1 MIRCER
7 LPRSAL
13 LSLHAFLLLA
23 SLTGAVV
30 PAASQTGKAEPA
42 ASAAPAEPS
51 PAEPAADEPEGDDD
65 RTPATAATKLALAQP
80 PYLSTCRAA
89 GPRFRPQRLPQAR
102 RREAHLQAGHR

>member
-7 LPRSAL
+7 LPRSAV
-13 LSLHAFLLLA
+13 LSLHAFLLA

-30 PAASQTGKAEPA
+30 PAAGQTGKAEPA
-42 ASAAPAEPS
+42 ASAEPS

-80 PYLSTCRAA
+80 PYPRAV
-89 GPRFRPQRLPQAR
+89 QQASI
-102 RREAHLQAGHR
+102 QAAKNASGKAARGSP

>member
-13 LSLHAFLLLA
+13 LSLHALLLLA
-23 SLTGAVV
+23 SLTGAAV
-30 PAASQTGKAEPA
+30 PVASQTGKAAPA
-42 ASAAPAEPS
+42 ASAEPS

-80 PYLSTCRAA
+80 PYPRAVQQTLDS
-89 GPRFRPQRLPQAR
+89 GRKECL
-102 RREAHLQAGHR
+102 GHT